1 MPLAFMGRQEH
12 ENMCIRMSMEPK
24 HLCHMEESWHS
35 IMRYKMP
42 RITYPLRRQLYTNM
56 HGTMSCPI
64 SFSTIRYICRRHQ
77 STMRPDVPQRV
88 QVPKTRNDL
97 CLLMLEHSSNVILLP
112 RELKLLDGLSWR
124 VLRRPK
130 QTTMLTNVSVD
141 SGLLL
146 SWDQ

>member
-1 MPLAFMGRQEH
+1 MSLTFMGRQEH
-12 ENMCIRMSMEPK
+12 KNMCIGMSMEPK

-42 RITYPLRRQLYTNM
+42 RIPDPLRRQLYTNM
-56 HGTMSCPI
+56 HGTMSGTI
-64 SFSTIRYICRRHQ
+64 SFSTIRYIYRWHQ
-77 STMRPDVPQRV
+77 PTMRPNVPQRV
-88 QVPKTRNDL
+88 QVPKAGDDL
-97 CLLMLEHSSNVILLP
+97 RFLMLEHSSNVILLP
-112 RELKLLDGLSWR
+112 REFKLLNRLSWR

-130 QTTMLTNVSVD
+130 QTTMLTNVSVN